1 MHVNKIHSSGVVLN
15 ELVKVTIEKYSKIYF
30 ELNKRVSF
38 IEKNLK
44 IEEEKFVET
53 IDIGLSLL
61 NLSLIHI

>member
-38 IEKNLK
+38 IEKIK
-44 IEEEKFVET
+44 IEEEKFRNNRYWFIFVKQR
-53 IDIGLSLL
+53 
-61 NLSLIHI
+61 N